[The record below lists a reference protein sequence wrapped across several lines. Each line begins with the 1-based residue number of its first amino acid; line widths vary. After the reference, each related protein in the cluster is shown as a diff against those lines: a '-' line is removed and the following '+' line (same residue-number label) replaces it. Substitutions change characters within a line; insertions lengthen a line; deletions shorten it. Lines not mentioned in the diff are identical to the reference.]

1 MFNRKKTETRIDLA
15 IDALLS
21 QMEDYT
27 GDTEEFAAMTDQLV
41 KLYGLKKVEDPKKID
56 PNTLLTVGANLTGIL
71 FIVGHE
77 RANVITSKAV
87 QFVLR
92 AR

>member
-1 MFNRKKTETRIDLA
+1 MKKITR
-15 IDALLS
+15 
-21 QMEDYT
+21 
-27 GDTEEFAAMTDQLV
+27 EEYAAMTDQLV

-56 PNTLLTVGANLTGIL
+56 PNTLLTVGGNLTGIL
-71 FIVGHE
+71 MIVGHE